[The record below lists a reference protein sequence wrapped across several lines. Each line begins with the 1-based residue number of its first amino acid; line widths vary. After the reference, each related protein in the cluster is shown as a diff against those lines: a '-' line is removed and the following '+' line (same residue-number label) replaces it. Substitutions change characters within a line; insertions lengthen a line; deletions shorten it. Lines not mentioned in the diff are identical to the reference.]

1 MSFQVGSRV
10 TIINEDGTPVTS
22 AKIIEENIGGSN
34 VPMVKVQYD
43 NGSTENIKSSR
54 IIPYGGESFPNTT
67 VPRRRLYGG
76 KSRRLRRRS
85 NRNRNRRSRRRT

>member
-22 AKIIEENIGGSN
+22 AVLRENIGGHN

-43 NGSTENIKSSR
+43 NGRTENIKRSR
-54 IIPYGGESFPNTT
+54 ITAYYPGETFPNTI

-85 NRNRNRRSRRRT
+85 NRNRRSRRRT